1 MLLETPLSDPAR
13 KPTMA
18 PHIEA
23 HTVPSKRFGGQERCG
38 PPSLRKA
45 KNGAVRYVGSKDEEF
60 LAHMLNDV
68 RQQVAHV
75 VDGEGFDQ
83 LQQVW
88 LHGAMEAKQLQEQS
102 EQNNDLISKSLA
114 TLKAAHSSLEAEQC
128 NMRQALSSMSDY
140 LNHLS
145 HASYIG
151 KDSRVS
157 SECGSADS
165 CSTPS
170 TCATP
175 SYDWN
180 LGGSGQQA
188 PSLGVSGQQLA
199 HPVGC
204 STPRNGDQTAP
215 VQMLSLASALGIE
228 SPRKNLQ
235 PNPAASGQSSQ
246 NVHPEQDEAD
256 AFIFSLT
263 LRVADAGD
271 LGLALSPSGTVL
283 RIDFV
288 IPGSAAEAWNRQC
301 SCSGSPDRVLQ
312 PGDQIVSVNDVAG
325 DAQAMINEC
334 RNRLVKLFIVRAS
347 AARLAERQ
355 SMDPTGNAA
364 VQSVVLA
371 SPSRKGA
378 SSWPSP
384 ASAPPAS
391 PPPGSP
397 PCSPATPPPPTA
409 PPNFGQA
416 APKAPPPTLPPTLPL
431 PARSLNFGEPAPGAR
446 MLEAPPGLPMPPSMT
461 LSGFP
466 PSIAQKAG
474 EPAWLSN
481 NV

>member
-1 MLLETPLSDPAR
+1 
-13 KPTMA
+13 MA

-23 HTVPSKRFGGQERCG
+23 QTAPSKRFGGQERCG

-60 LAHMLNDV
+60 LARMLNEI
-68 RQQVAHV
+68 RQQVAQV
-75 VDGEGFDQ
+75 VDTEGFDQ

-88 LHGAMEAKQLQEQS
+88 LHGALEARQLQQQS

-114 TLKAAHSSLEAEQC
+114 TLKAAHSSLETEQC
-128 NMRQALSSMSDY
+128 NMRHALSSMSDY
-140 LNHLS
+140 LTHLS
-145 HASYIG
+145 HPNYIG
-151 KDSRVS
+151 KHSRVS

-175 SYDWN
+175 N
-180 LGGSGQQA
+180 LGCSGQQA
-188 PSLGVSGQQLA
+188 PSLGVSSKQMP

-204 STPRNGDQTAP
+204 TTPRNNDQTAP

-228 SPRKNLQ
+228 SPRNNLQ
-235 PNPAASGQSSQ
+235 PKPTASGLSTQS
-246 NVHPEQDEAD
+246 VHPEQDEAD

-271 LGLALSPSGTVL
+271 LGLALSTSGTVL

-301 SCSGSPDRVLQ
+301 SCSGSQERVLQ

-347 AARLAERQ
+347 AARLAEQ
-355 SMDPTGNAA
+355 SMEPAGNAAA

-371 SPSRKGA
+371 SPSRT

-409 PPNFGQA
+409 PPSFGQA

-431 PARSLNFGEPAPGAR
+431 PARSLNFGEPAR
-446 MLEAPPGLPMPPSMT
+446 LVEAPPGLPMPSSMT

-466 PSIAQKAG
+466 PSLAQKAG

>member
-1 MLLETPLSDPAR
+1 
-13 KPTMA
+13 
-18 PHIEA
+18 
-23 HTVPSKRFGGQERCG
+23 VPSKRFGGQERCG

-45 KNGAVRYVGSKDEEF
+45 KNGAVRIVGSKDEEF
-60 LAHMLNDV
+60 LSRMLNDI
-68 RQQVAHV
+68 RQEVNQVV
-75 VDGEGFDQ
+75 EIEGIDQ

-88 LHGAMEAKQLQEQS
+88 LHGAMEAKQLQQES
-102 EQNNDLISKSLA
+102 EENNELISKSLA
-114 TLKAAHSSLEAEQC
+114 TLKAAHASLETEQC
-128 NMRQALSSMSDY
+128 NMRHALTSMSDY
-140 LNHLS
+140 LNHM
-145 HASYIG
+145 
-151 KDSRVS
+151 KQDSLGS

-175 SYDWN
+175 SYYLN
-180 LGGSGQQA
+180 LGGSVQQASTASFGGSGQQT
-188 PSLGVSGQQLA
+188 P

-204 STPRNGDQTAP
+204 TTSSSTPRNQDQNAP

-228 SPRKNLQ
+228 PPQKNLQ
-235 PNPAASGQSSQ
+235 SNHAASGPSSKHLHSAQ
-246 NVHPEQDEAD
+246 EQEDAD

-271 LGLALSPSGTVL
+271 LGLALSPSGTIL

-301 SCSGSPDRVLQ
+301 SCSGSPDRVLR

-334 RNRLVKLFIVRAS
+334 QNRLVKFFIVRAS
-347 AARLAERQ
+347 ASTLAENR
-355 SMDPTGNAA
+355 SMEPAGKAA

-371 SPSRKGA
+371 SPSPKRA
-378 SSWPSP
+378 SWPSP

-409 PPNFGQA
+409 PPSFGQA
-416 APKAPPPTLPPTLPL
+416 APKAAPPTLPPALPL
-431 PARSLNFGEPAPGAR
+431 PVRSLHFGEPAPGAC

-466 PSIAQKAG
+466 PSLSQQAR
-474 EPAWLSN
+474 EPSWLARK
-481 NV
+481 V